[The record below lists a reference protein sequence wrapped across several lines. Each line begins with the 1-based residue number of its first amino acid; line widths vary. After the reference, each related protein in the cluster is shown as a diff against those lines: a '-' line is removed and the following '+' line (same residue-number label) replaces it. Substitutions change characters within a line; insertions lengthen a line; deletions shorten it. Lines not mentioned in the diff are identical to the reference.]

1 MTQEIVLKHDP
12 KTSQL
17 FTWRI
22 GQAETLEG
30 YRVTSTN
37 TDGLY
42 AACDDSNRD
51 RLREILARESASIN
65 VEIEP
70 EEMRL
75 VTKDANNRIEVSLDG
90 KLLGA
95 SGGDVACWKGPVP
108 NKALSHPALID
119 RLMVDYLVKYG
130 VDEPFDLGRAAEV
143 LANIKSTLPAF
154 DLLMLYQQIINSME
168 GSVRYIFAE
177 VGGQIRTFQHNNRI
191 FAIKPDG
198 AHLYM
203 ANGWNK
209 GSGHD
214 ETADKVLAAYGID
227 PDQFS
232 NTRVIK
238 ISRIDP
244 EQNMFIYNQA
254 LDELDPAV
262 AQGLIDNLDDGY
274 YIDLFRTT
282 YNNWCNAADHDEDG
296 EDQDPEAG
304 DAA

>member
-1 MTQEIVLKHDP
+1 M
-12 KTSQL
+12 

-22 GQAETLEG
+22 AQAETLEG
-30 YRVTSTN
+30 FKVTSTN

-42 AACDDSNRD
+42 AVCNDSNRAQ
-51 RLREILARESASIN
+51 LREILARESASIN

-75 VTKDANNRIEVSLDG
+75 ITKDANNRIEVSLDG
-90 KLLGA
+90 RLLSAG
-95 SGGDVACWKGPVP
+95 GGDVACWKGPVP

-119 RLMVDYLVKYG
+119 RLMVDYLIKYG
-130 VDEPFDLGRAAEV
+130 VNEPFDLDRAAEI
-143 LANIKSTLPAF
+143 LDNIKSTLPPF
-154 DLLMLYQQIINSME
+154 ELLMLYQQIINSME
-168 GSVRYIFAE
+168 GSVRYIFAL
-177 VGGQIRTFQHNNRI
+177 VDGKIRTFQHNNRI
-191 FAIKPDG
+191 FAIKPEG

-209 GSGHD
+209 GAGHD
-214 ETADKVLAAYGID
+214 KTADMVLSAYGID

-254 LDELDPAV
+254 LDELDDQTAK
-262 AQGLIDNLDDGY
+262 GLIANLDDGY

-282 YNNWCNAADHDEDG
+282 YNNWCNAADHSGDPEDG
-296 EDQDPEAG
+296 EDDIPEDG
-304 DAA
+304 AA

>member
-1 MTQEIVLKHDP
+1 M
-12 KTSQL
+12 

-22 GQAETLEG
+22 AQAETLEG
-30 YRVTSTN
+30 FKVTSTN

-42 AACDDSNRD
+42 AVCNDSNRA
-51 RLREILARESASIN
+51 RLREILERESASIN

-75 VTKDANNRIEVSLDG
+75 ITKDANNRVEVSLDG
-90 KLLGA
+90 RLLSAG
-95 SGGDVACWKGPVP
+95 GGDVACWKGPVP

-119 RLMVDYLVKYG
+119 RLMVDYLIKYG
-130 VDEPFDLGRAAEV
+130 VNEPFDLDRAAEI
-143 LANIKSTLPAF
+143 LDNIKKTLPPF

-168 GSVRYIFAE
+168 GSVRYIFAL
-177 VGGQIRTFQHNNRI
+177 VDGKIRTFQHNNRI
-191 FAIKPDG
+191 FAIKPEG

-209 GSGHD
+209 GTGHD
-214 ETADKVLAAYGID
+214 ETADMVLRAYGID

-254 LDELDPAV
+254 LDELDDQTAK
-262 AQGLIDNLDDGY
+262 GLIANLDDGY

-282 YNNWCNAADHDEDG
+282 YNNWCNAADHSGDPEDG
-296 EDQDPEAG
+296 EELSEDS
-304 DAA
+304 AA

>member
-1 MTQEIVLKHDP
+1 
-12 KTSQL
+12 
-17 FTWRI
+17 
-22 GQAETLEG
+22 
-30 YRVTSTN
+30 
-37 TDGLY
+37 
-42 AACDDSNRD
+42 
-51 RLREILARESASIN
+51 
-65 VEIEP
+65 
-70 EEMRL
+70 MRL

-130 VDEPFDLGRAAEV
+130 VNEPFDLGRAAEV

-282 YNNWCNAADHDEDG
+282 YNNWCNAADHDENG